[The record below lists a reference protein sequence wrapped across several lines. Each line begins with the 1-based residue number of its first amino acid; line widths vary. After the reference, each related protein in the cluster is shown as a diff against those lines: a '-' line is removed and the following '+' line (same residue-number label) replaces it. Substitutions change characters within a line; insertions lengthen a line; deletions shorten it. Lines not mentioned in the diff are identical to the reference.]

1 LFCVRVGNNVIQ
13 AEHRSDVPLDIHAA
27 LRLCDVPN
35 RDVIHDQVV
44 KHMAQMRRRLRRQM
58 TATQHADDKTV
69 ELERFLRK
77 LKAQGLVDYITDPD
91 LVPSWAKR
99 KVQKPHKK
107 RLTDEQ
113 ESAREKKKQKQKQER
128 GTAQNHITEQHVL
141 AQTSVM
147 GLLIALKT
155 RLMAEAAVATTDFDP
170 APAARSLIHLFF
182 SLGDPTQLTNWTGQE
197 AAAAPV
203 VRAAPVLQ
211 LVADHARR
219 GRVHTDL
226 IALLQVASAAE
237 TPAGA
242 DDPSSVN

>member
-1 LFCVRVGNNVIQ
+1 M
-13 AEHRSDVPLDIHAA
+13 H
-27 LRLCDVPN
+27 
-35 RDVIHDQVV
+35 
-44 KHMAQMRRRLRRQM
+44 
-58 TATQHADDKTV
+58 KT
-69 ELERFLRK
+69 
-77 LKAQGLVDYITDPD
+77 
-91 LVPSWAKR
+91 
-99 KVQKPHKK
+99 HKK
-107 RLTDEQ
+107 RHTDEE
-113 ESAREKKKQKQKQER
+113 ESAREKKKQKQKQQRE
-128 GTAQNHITEQHVL
+128 TAYAAVTEQQAL

-147 GLLIALKT
+147 GLLIALKN
-155 RLMAEAAVATTDFDP
+155 RLMAEAAVATTEFDP

-226 IALLQVASAAE
+226 IALLQTASAAE

>member
-1 LFCVRVGNNVIQ
+1 
-13 AEHRSDVPLDIHAA
+13 
-27 LRLCDVPN
+27 
-35 RDVIHDQVV
+35 
-44 KHMAQMRRRLRRQM
+44 
-58 TATQHADDKTV
+58 
-69 ELERFLRK
+69 
-77 LKAQGLVDYITDPD
+77 
-91 LVPSWAKR
+91 
-99 KVQKPHKK
+99 
-107 RLTDEQ
+107 
-113 ESAREKKKQKQKQER
+113 
-128 GTAQNHITEQHVL
+128 
-141 AQTSVM
+141 M
-147 GLLIALKT
+147 GLLIALKN
-155 RLMAEAAVATTDFDP
+155 RLMSEAAVATIDIGFDP

-197 AAAAPV
+197 AAAALV